1 MLLRLIWHRKV
12 RTECSKNLSPGRS
25 WWCPLTEVNI
35 KSDNF
40 VCFIVCSWPF
50 VIVGNTKTRHNRPN
64 ISSPARFSRYSQQLP
79 YRRMSGLLDEG
90 NSIKSERCFKSPSR
104 NKISLDSACAGSPLP
119 WSAMWKCPFCGKL
132 FLRAFGNFEIWWH
145 GGGWLGGSGVG
156 EVGYCVPLFGHQLHS
171 ALIHARQTS
180 HNMGTGDLTF
190 VIIKTLFYNR
200 YM

>member
-64 ISSPARFSRYSQQLP
+64 ISSPARYSRYSRQLP
-79 YRRMSGLLDEG
+79 YSRECLDCWTRET
-90 NSIKSERCFKSPSR
+90 IKSERCFKSPSR

-132 FLRAFGNFEIWWH
+132 FLRAFGNFEIWVAWR
-145 GGGWLGGSGVG
+145 WWERSTIVWSILGS
-156 EVGYCVPLFGHQLHS
+156 FRAH
-171 ALIHARQTS
+171 
-180 HNMGTGDLTF
+180 
-190 VIIKTLFYNR
+190 
-200 YM
+200 